1 MQASQLLD
9 LRRYGQGA
17 WYDYFSRHLLASGE
31 LLRMITHDGLGGL
44 TSNPTILE
52 GAINR
57 SDAYDEEIGTL
68 ARRGLSAEQ
77 VYERVVVED
86 IAEAAD
92 LLHSVYDAMEGADGY
107 VSLEVSPTLA
117 RDTDGTVV
125 EGLRLWKLLGRDNV
139 MIKVPGTPEG
149 FPAVRRLI
157 AEGVNVNVTLLFSV
171 PQYEETVRAYIAGLR
186 DRLGRGLEVR
196 NIASV
201 ASVFVSRIDTAID
214 KALDRLVLAARDL
227 ETKNRLEALK
237 GRAAIANAKLVYRRF
252 IELFGG
258 PEFRELA
265 AAGARRQRPLWAST
279 GTKNPKYS
287 DVMYI
292 EGLVGPDTVNTM
304 PPGALKAFRDHGQA
318 RPTIT
323 EGVDQAERL
332 LAELAGLGIDI
343 PAVNETLE
351 QEGLASFEDSFTS
364 LMLGVDTKRKAALLR
379 GAWQVAGAGLGE
391 ALDAHA
397 VGFQLTGYVKGLWA
411 KRADIWS
418 DEPAEQKKIADRLG
432 WLESPELISK
442 NLPRLLRFA
451 EGVRRDGLT
460 HALLLGMGGSSLA
473 PEVMRAIL
481 AADARRGG
489 LRLTMLDSTDPA
501 EVAAV
506 ADRLPLAKTLV
517 IVASKSGTTIEPN
530 ALSAYFQSRL
540 QAAGV
545 APPARH
551 LLAITDE
558 GTALHELAQREK
570 YREVFVN
577 PADIGGRYS
586 ALSYF
591 GMVPAALMGLDVS
604 GLLAWGRGM
613 ALLCGPTNAISHNPG
628 VALGIVL
635 GVAARS
641 GRDKLTLVTGP
652 RLRPFGLW
660 IEQLIAAST
669 GKGGTGIVPIVGEL
683 LGPANVYGEDRLFV
697 RLRVHG
703 GDPEEHDR
711 DGKMEGLRA
720 AGFPI
725 VTINLK
731 APAAIGAEFVRWEIA
746 TATAG
751 AILNINPFDEPNVQQ
766 AKDATRA
773 LLTRYAAEGKLPAP
787 TPQVTADGIALTF
800 DAATW
805 AKLGAGASDPRAA
818 LGPFLGSIPRG
829 DYVGLLAYLGS
840 DAALA
845 EPLAQ
850 ARAAIRDRTRAAT
863 TFGYGP
869 RYLHSTGQL
878 HKGGPNSGVFLALTA
893 DPVKDVP
900 IPGEKYSFGTLLL
913 AQALGDFASLEAT
926 GRRVVRIHLA
936 SPTAAAVGQASS
948 LIQAA
953 LPAGPTP
960 ILRDTLAE
968 ACRTAARLGHA

>member
-1 MQASQLLD
+1 MRASQLLD
-9 LRRYGQGA
+9 LRRFGQSA

-31 LLRMITHDGLGGL
+31 LLRMITHDGLGGV

-68 ARRGLSAEQ
+68 ARRGLSAAQ
-77 VYERVVVED
+77 IYERIVVED
-86 IAEAAD
+86 IAEAGD
-92 LLHSVYDAMEGADGY
+92 ILHRVYDATGGDDGN

-117 RDTDGTVV
+117 RDTEGTVA

-139 MIKVPGTPEG
+139 MIKVPGTAEG
-149 FPAVRRLI
+149 FAAIRRLI

-171 PQYEETVRAYIAGLR
+171 GQYEEAVRAYIAGLR
-186 DRLGRGLEVR
+186 DRFTRGLDISRV
-196 NIASV
+196 ASV

-214 KALDRLVLAARDL
+214 KAIDRLVLAARDI
-227 ETKNRLEALK
+227 EARNRLEALK

-252 IELFGG
+252 NELFAG
-258 PEFRELA
+258 PEFRELQ

-304 PPGALKAFRDHGQA
+304 PPGALKAFRDHGHA
-318 RPTIT
+318 RPTVT
-323 EGVDQAERL
+323 EGVDEAERL
-332 LAELAGLGIDI
+332 FSELQALGIDL
-343 PAVNETLE
+343 PAVYEALK
-351 QEGLASFEDSFTS
+351 QEGLAAFEDSFTA

-391 ALDAHA
+391 AIEAHA
-397 VGFQLTGYVKGLWA
+397 AVFQLTGYVKGLWA
-411 KRADIWS
+411 RRADIWS
-418 DEPAEQKKIADRLG
+418 DEPAEQKKIANRLG
-432 WLESPELISK
+432 WLESPELMSRS
-442 NLPRLLRFA
+442 LPRLLRFA
-451 EGVRRDGLT
+451 EDVRGAGLT
-460 HALLLGMGGSSLA
+460 HVLLLGMGGSSLA
-473 PEVMRAIL
+473 PDVMRAIL

-489 LRLTMLDSTDPA
+489 LDLTMLDSTDPA
-501 EVAAV
+501 EIAAV
-506 ADRLPLAKTLV
+506 AARLPLAKTLV
-517 IVASKSGTTIEPN
+517 LVSSKSGTTIEPN
-530 ALSAYFQSRL
+530 ALAAHFQDRL
-540 QAAGV
+540 RSAGV
-545 APPARH
+545 IPAARH
-551 LLAITDE
+551 LCAITDE
-558 GTALHELAQREK
+558 GTPLHELAQRER

-591 GMVPAALMGLDVS
+591 GMVPAALMGLDLS

-613 ALLCGPTNAISHNPG
+613 ALRCGPTNAISQNPG

-635 GVAARS
+635 GVAARN

-660 IEQLIAAST
+660 IEQMVAGST
-669 GKGGTGIVPIVGEL
+669 GKEGTGIVPVVGEP
-683 LGPANVYGEDRLFV
+683 LGPAGVYGPDRLFV

-703 GDPEEHDR
+703 GDAEEHDR
-711 DGKMEGLRA
+711 DGKMERLRA

-731 APAAIGAEFVRWEIA
+731 EPAAIGAEFVRWEIA

-751 AILNINPFDEPNVQQ
+751 AILNVNPFDEPNVQQ

-773 LLTRYAAEGKLPAP
+773 LLARYAAEGALPAP
-787 TPQVTADGIALTF
+787 APQVTGDGIALAF

-805 AKLGAGASDPRAA
+805 TRLSVGPARPDVA
-818 LGPFLGSIPRG
+818 LGRFFGLLEKG
-829 DYVGLLAYLGS
+829 DYAGLLAYLPF

-845 EPLAQ
+845 EPLAR
-850 ARAAIRDRTRAAT
+850 ARSAIRDRTRTAS
-863 TFGYGP
+863 TFAYGP

-878 HKGGPNSGVFLALTA
+878 HKGGPGSGAFIILTA
-893 DPVKDVP
+893 EPVTDVP
-900 IPGEKYSFGTLLL
+900 VPGERYSFGTLEL
-913 AQALGDFASLEAT
+913 AQALGDFAALEAA
-926 GRRVVRIHLA
+926 GRRVVRIHLPA
-936 SPTAAAVGQASS
+936 PTAAAVGGACE
-948 LIQAA
+948 LIQSA
-953 LPAGPTP
+953 LPS
-960 ILRDTLAE
+960 L
-968 ACRTAARLGHA
+968 

>member
-1 MQASQLLD
+1 VHASQLLD
-9 LRRYGQGA
+9 LRRFGQSA

-31 LLRMITHDGLGGL
+31 LLRMITHDGLGGV

-52 GAINR
+52 GAINK
-57 SDAYDEEIGTL
+57 SDAYDEEIGIL
-68 ARRGLSAEQ
+68 ARRGLSAAQ
-77 VYERVVVED
+77 IYERIVVED

-92 LLHSVYDAMEGADGY
+92 VLHGVHEATEGGDGN

-117 RDTDGTVV
+117 RDTEGTVA
-125 EGLRLWKLLGRDNV
+125 EGLRLWKLLGRDNA
-139 MIKVPGTPEG
+139 MIKVPGTAEG
-149 FPAVRRLI
+149 FPAIRRLV

-171 PQYEETVRAYIAGLR
+171 ARYEEAARAYIAGLR
-186 DRLGRGLEVR
+186 DRFARGLDISRV
-196 NIASV
+196 ASV

-214 KALDRLVLAARDL
+214 KALDRLVLAARDI
-227 ETKNRLEALK
+227 ETRNRLEALK

-252 IELFGG
+252 NELFAG
-258 PEFRELA
+258 PEFRELQ

-318 RPTIT
+318 HPTVT
-323 EGVDQAERL
+323 EGVEDAERL
-332 LAELAGLGIDI
+332 FSELAKLGIDV
-343 PAVNETLE
+343 PAVYRALE
-351 QEGLASFEDSFTS
+351 QEGLASFEDSFTA

-397 VGFQLTGYVKGLWA
+397 GVFQLTGYVKGLWA

-418 DEPAEQKKIADRLG
+418 DEPGDQKKIANRLG
-432 WLESPELISK
+432 WLESPELMSR

-451 EGVRRDGLT
+451 DDVRRAGLT
-460 HALLLGMGGSSLA
+460 HVLLLGMGGSSLA

-481 AADARRGG
+481 AADARRDG
-489 LRLTMLDSTDPA
+489 LTLVTLDSTDPA
-501 EVAAV
+501 EIGAV
-506 ADRLPLAKTLV
+506 AGRLPLARTLAL
-517 IVASKSGTTIEPN
+517 VASKSGTTIEPN
-530 ALSAYFQSRL
+530 VLSAYFQGRF

-551 LLAITDE
+551 LCAITDE
-558 GTALHELAQREK
+558 GTPLHELAQREK

-577 PADIGGRYS
+577 PADIGGRFS

-613 ALLCGPTNAISHNPG
+613 ALRCGPTNAISQNPG

-635 GVAARS
+635 GVAARN

-652 RLRPFGLW
+652 RLRPLGLW
-660 IEQLIAAST
+660 IEQLVAEST
-669 GKGGTGIVPIVGEL
+669 GKAGTGIVPIVGEP
-683 LGPANVYGEDRLFV
+683 LGPATVYGPDRLFV

-711 DGKMEGLRA
+711 DGKMERLRA

-731 APAAIGAEFVRWEIA
+731 EPAAIGAEFVRWEIA

-751 AILNINPFDEPNVQQ
+751 AILDVNPFDEPNVQQ

-773 LLTRYAAEGKLPAP
+773 LLAQRAGAGALPAP
-787 TPQVTADGIALTF
+787 LPQVTGKGLTLTF

-805 AKLGAGASDPRAA
+805 ARLGVGPSRLDAA
-818 LGPFLGSIPRG
+818 VGGFLGTIDRG
-829 DYVGLLAYLGS
+829 DYVGLLAYLPF
-840 DAALA
+840 DPALA
-845 EPLAQ
+845 EPI
-850 ARAAIRDRTRAAT
+850 ARARTAIRDRTRAAT

-878 HKGGPNSGVFLALTA
+878 HKGGPASGVFVMLTA
-893 DPVKDVP
+893 DVVADVA
-900 IPGEKYSFGTLLL
+900 IPGEQYSFGTLEL
-913 AQALGDFASLEAT
+913 AQALGDFAALEAA
-926 GRRVVRIHLA
+926 GRRVMRLHLA
-936 SPTAAAVGQASS
+936 EPTAAAVGRACE
-948 LIQAA
+948 LIQSA
-953 LPAGPTP
+953 LPSP
-960 ILRDTLAE
+960 
-968 ACRTAARLGHA
+968 